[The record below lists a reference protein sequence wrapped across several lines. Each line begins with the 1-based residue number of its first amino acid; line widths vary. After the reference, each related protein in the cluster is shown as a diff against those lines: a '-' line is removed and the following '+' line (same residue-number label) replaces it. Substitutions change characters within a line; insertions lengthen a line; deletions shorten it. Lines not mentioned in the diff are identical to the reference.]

1 MYKHPIV
8 QRMAMIF
15 IHGGKTAEAQEILQ
29 GVSDIC
35 DQNNAL
41 VDEFNR
47 LNNMTAQ
54 ELLDKV
60 RDVRVNEVAK
70 LLADG
75 KDPPPMLRSEL
86 PIIVPEIITMNEA
99 LMKVEVA
106 TMSAEVAKDA
116 AIKFVKIKE
125 YLEEFHPEVLKIFWG
140 WFETENTIY
149 GGSSGSAEAPTFREI
164 QLEDIPTLDETKV
177 KPVQVF
183 DKDNK
188 EVEPTPVNG
197 GA

>member
-1 MYKHPIV
+1 MNRKQKLQKVKRKFKMYKHPIV
-8 QRMAMIF
+8 QRMAMMF

-60 RDVRVNEVAK
+60 KDVRVNEVAK

-75 KDPPPMLRSEL
+75 KDPPPMLRSEI
-86 PIIVPEIITMNEA
+86 PIIVPVQEIAMPVDDETGLPFQQA
-99 LMKVEVA
+99 LYA
-106 TMSAEVAKDA
+106 LRGN
-116 AIKFVKIKE
+116 
-125 YLEEFHPEVLKIFWG
+125 LERWYPEIVPVLKSNVQQDIIEG
-140 WFETENTIY
+140 V
-149 GGSSGSAEAPTFREI
+149 TFTKE
-164 QLEDIPTLDETKV
+164 LDEMVKARKGNAKV
-177 KPVQVF
+177 Y
-183 DKDNK
+183 DAENK